1 MSPTGI
7 HLDEGA
13 SGPPPRVPR
22 LTRACQVPSPQFIFY
37 LLRFYLFTTPPLS
50 KGSYLFIYSQ
60 HHPCPKWVNFFYSQY
75 HLCSKRVIYLFIYL
89 FIHNTTLSKASYLFI
104 NSFTTPPLSKVS
116 FLFIIL
122 HVMLRATKARAQWVR
137 MGVLQE
143 VLIPETSIG
152 CRNTQTETHT
162 VYPSRCMVQ
171 FSTKDIR
178 RGHVLVDD
186 VHWGSTLSVVFKSF
200 SLMYLQDISAKW
212 NIMNSISPSMSIKVK
227 KYAYICL

>member
-50 KGSYLFIYSQ
+50 KGSYLFI
-60 HHPCPKWVNFFYSQY
+60 
-75 HLCSKRVIYLFIYL
+75 
-89 FIHNTTLSKASYLFI
+89 
-104 NSFTTPPLSKVS
+104 
-116 FLFIIL
+116 IL

-137 MGVLQE
+137 MGVLQK

-162 VYPSRCMVQ
+162 VYPSWCMVQ

-186 VHWGSTLSVVFKSF
+186 VH
-200 SLMYLQDISAKW
+200 
-212 NIMNSISPSMSIKVK
+212 
-227 KYAYICL
+227 